1 MNYGWLMK
9 CINLKREVMNKNKLG
24 KIILFFL
31 LFSFPGYLTFAQSVT
46 QQRDTLQVTVQQDQS
61 DRDIN
66 EKSAQGNQNMQAAK
80 AGKTNANK
88 KVKQIKGA
96 RPDMSKARG
105 ARPPVIVRPGGSGI
119 PKGIGKPKGVG
130 KRGGR

>member
-1 MNYGWLMK
+1 MK
-9 CINLKREVMNKNKLG
+9 QLNIKKREVMNKNKLG
-24 KIILFFL
+24 KIILVFL
-31 LFSFPGYLTFAQSVT
+31 LFSFPGYLGFAQSVT

-66 EKSAQGNQNMQAAK
+66 EQSAQGNQNMQAAQ
-80 AGKTNANK
+80 AGKNNANK

>member
-1 MNYGWLMK
+1 
-9 CINLKREVMNKNKLG
+9 MNKNKRG

-31 LFSFPGYLTFAQSVT
+31 LFSFPGYLTFAQNVT
-46 QQRDTLQVTVQQDQS
+46 QRDTLQVTVQQDQS

-66 EKSAQGNQNMQAAK
+66 EQSAQGDQNMQAGK

-130 KRGGR
+130 KRGGM